1 MPKYKTKDRPVH
13 SSLPSSASPNLSVA
27 DVARLMDQPSVANR
41 VDTATKVAEQIRQ
54 GGLSGSAN
62 EMATEILM
70 SFARDS
76 EIAVRQA
83 IAWQFRNNDRLPEAL
98 AIRLAE
104 DLAEVAAPVLSHH
117 AGFEDAFLTTLIG
130 KGDQRKMEAIAGRQT
145 VSMVV
150 SDALIDAG
158 DVAVVSCLLANSG
171 AEIAPGGFGRIV
183 DRHGDTQS
191 VATMVANHP
200 MLPAPVAW
208 KLLGRVSAA
217 VMRDLSRRHK
227 IPDIVLERCITRG
240 REAAMMMMIR
250 PMLADGA
257 HLRGFLEQMHW
268 QRQLTT
274 DLLFRMLCSGD
285 LEAFITG
292 MAVRCGVTREAA
304 AVMVMDERPTGLT
317 AAFDQAGMKA
327 WLIEPFRVALSVAR
341 RWPRTLLN
349 SRRRDFQLEVL
360 ARVFEQCADTEE
372 RDVSDLILQVFD
384 LRGDRSIMEARDRLN
399 LPVPKHN

>member
-1 MPKYKTKDRPVH
+1 MHSAMPSTP
-13 SSLPSSASPNLSVA
+13 PTNLSLA

-41 VDTATKVAEQIRQ
+41 IDTAGKVAEQIRQ
-54 GGLSGSAN
+54 GGLSGSAAD
-62 EMATEILM
+62 MAADILM
-70 SFARDS
+70 RFAQDA
-76 EIAVRQA
+76 EVAVRQA
-83 IAWQFRNNDRLPEAL
+83 VAWQFRNNDRLPESL

-104 DLAEVAAPVLSHH
+104 DVAEVAAPVLSHH

-130 KGDQRKMEAIAGRQT
+130 KGDQRKMEAIAGRPS
-145 VSMVV
+145 VSTVV

-171 AEIAPGGFGRIV
+171 AEIAPDGFGRIV
-183 DRHGDTQS
+183 DRHGDHQS
-191 VATMVANHP
+191 VATMVAHHP

-217 VMRDLSRRHK
+217 VTRDLARRHK
-227 IPDIVLERCITRG
+227 IPDMVLERCITRG
-240 REAAMMMMIR
+240 REAAMMIMIR

-274 DLLFRMLCSGD
+274 DLLFRMLCAGD

-304 AVMVMDERPTGLT
+304 AVMVMDERPAGLR
-317 AAFDQAGMKA
+317 AAFDQAGMKG
-327 WLIEPFRVALSVAR
+327 WLMEPFRIALGVAR
-341 RWPRTLLN
+341 RWPRAALA
-349 SRRRDFQLEVL
+349 SRRRDFQIEVL
-360 ARVFEQCADTEE
+360 AHVFAECADTEE

-384 LRGDRSIMEARDRLN
+384 LRGDRSIAEARDRLN
-399 LPVPKHN
+399 LPSPGAR